1 MDAEEAEDISG
12 SDKEVNFSS
21 NSSFEANIG
30 AAVIDILPPA
40 GDVDH
45 LSMDCSVN
53 DTAAAV
59 EPSNISTASTQHVA
73 FSEDAATEAG
83 EGRLSSEDV
92 RMFAGL
98 QVNNMHAEQ
107 DEKEAVSVEPPVVL
121 DDGHAV
127 EEKYNADDSLSE
139 SIAHGEAGIEPPT
152 TPPTVAIHEED
163 TEQREKPGNGA
174 PSSTEEGPSDDLRKV
189 GATCG
194 ATW

>member
-1 MDAEEAEDISG
+1 MDAEEAENLSG
-12 SDKEVNFSS
+12 GDEKVTLSS
-21 NSSFEANIG
+21 NPSFEANIE

-45 LSMDCSVN
+45 LGKDCSVN
-53 DTAAAV
+53 DTAAAAV

-73 FSEDAATEAG
+73 FSEDAATEVR

-92 RMFAGL
+92 RMLAGR
-98 QVNNMHAEQ
+98 QINNSHAEQ

-121 DDGHAV
+121 DAGHAV
-127 EEKYNADDSLSE
+127 EKYAADNSLTE
-139 SIAHGEAGIEPPT
+139 STAHGEVGIEPPT
-152 TPPTVAIHEED
+152 SPPTVARHEEG
-163 TEQREKPGNGA
+163 TEQRDKHGNEA